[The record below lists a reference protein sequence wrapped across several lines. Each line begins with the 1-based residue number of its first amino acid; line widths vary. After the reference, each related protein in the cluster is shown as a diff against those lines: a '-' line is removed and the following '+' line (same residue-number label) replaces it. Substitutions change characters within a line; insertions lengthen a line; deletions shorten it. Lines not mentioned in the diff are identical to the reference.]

1 MSFRSSLLAALSA
14 LAVSSTAV
22 WAGPITVTSYDMNN
36 GNGTVSLGSY
46 NYLDG
51 AYVGTSPAANSVTEG
66 APLTGGTGILTNG
79 IIPTVDYTQAP
90 TQYVGWKYTDPT
102 LNFHLQAGSQVNQ
115 ISLYFANPVQVPG
128 SLVGGLVGVPGQV
141 TLTINGVTVAITPTF
156 SAFSPLTEVVT
167 FNFDSP
173 LNYTDDTTFGLTID
187 RGPLLDDALYYNSL
201 YPGDT
206 VFNENAIATGKEPW
220 FMLSE
225 VQFLTAVPEPSTW
238 IMMIAGFAGLGIAAY
253 RRKAKLAPAV
263 A

>member
-1 MSFRSSLLAALSA
+1 MSFRSSLLVALSA

-22 WAGPITVTSYDMNN
+22 WAAPIVVTSYDMNN
-36 GNGTVSLGSY
+36 GNGTASLGSY

-51 AYVGTSPAANSVTEG
+51 AYVGTSPPANALTEK
-66 APLTGGTGILTNG
+66 APLAGGTGILTNG

-128 SLVGGLVGVPGQV
+128 SLAGGLVGVPGQV
-141 TLTINGVTVAITPTF
+141 ILTINGVTQAITPTF
-156 SAFSPLTEVVT
+156 SAYSPLTEVVT
-167 FNFDSP
+167 FTFDNP
-173 LNYTDDTTFGLTID
+173 LGYTDSTTFGLTID
-187 RGPLLDDALYYNSL
+187 RGPLLADALYYNSL

-206 VFNENAIATGKEPW
+206 VFNDNAIATGKEPW

-225 VQFLTAVPEPSTW
+225 VAFLTAVPEPPTW
-238 IMMIAGFAGLGIAAY
+238 IMMIAGFAGLGMVAY
-253 RRKAKLAPAV
+253 RRKAKPALAV